1 MIFTE
6 LDIIDSLVIGTIND
20 LKYVVSLDMD
30 DYEAVKRDASRVVA
44 AFVKGSDRGAMTE
57 VLDAELAKMNGG
69 QVRNI
74 MINIAV
80 DDVNVVTNGDM
91 VRLIDCLQN
100 RFGGSNIIWGLGCD
114 TELEAGSWRI
124 LCVVSYA

>member
-20 LKYVVSLDMD
+20 LKYVVSLDMN
-30 DYEAVKRDASRVVA
+30 DYEAVKRDALRVVA

-57 VLDAELAKMNGG
+57 VLDAELVKMNGG

-91 VRLIDCLQN
+91 VRLIDCLQT

-114 TELEAGSWRI
+114 TELETGSWRI